1 MGSNPAGAKHFDRS
15 RKTMIQVKCKGKKI
29 GHVQSCGKQVTG
41 SMNSIQKGF
50 GDPNPKK
57 ENSPYIV

>member
-50 GDPNPKK
+50 GDPNPKNK
-57 ENSPYIV
+57 